1 MSGEAQ
7 DGNARAGH
15 GPDTNQPRKSLII
28 KLRVPNLYTAHGSV
42 FSQHSKANGVGHSSV
57 APLEPLLNAPKRRG
71 RPPKN
76 APRPANAPPPKPKSS
91 DLPKPVA
98 TRSSKRKAAELDGDP
113 ADPGESGALNEEDF
127 DANQPPRKKSRSN
140 SQPPATRISTRI
152 RGRQSSNA
160 ESTLANAAADPDADP
175 EASELATANGHVT
188 PTKTTEKES
197 LAGREIPATRNSGRG
212 RRRESLVS
220 INDPIASIEPHES
233 FNASE
238 NGGTGVVT
246 RAGARTR
253 SASRKVDAIPTAE
266 ASPAPAVITAEAQN
280 SVLGGAEEVQS
291 EADAPKLRGRG
302 RWPNGALKAKN
313 AGSAAAAATAKKN
326 GPKKK
331 GAPGKRKT
339 SNDAVVQAA
348 YDRQAHLRSSFKDL
362 RKILIRAQQALLDR
376 SLEELEETPD
386 RYKKTRYYEDVMKGL
401 DARRTKVLAQRER
414 RDQLERDLLR
424 RRFEA
429 NVEIAWQQQR
439 VSVGSQNSVIFFT
452 NYVTVGSSRFAGA
465 I

>member
-1 MSGEAQ
+1 MASARMSGETQ

-15 GPDTNQPRKSLII
+15 GSDTNQPRKSLII
-28 KLRVPNLYTAHGSV
+28 KLRVPSLFTTHGPAS
-42 FSQHSKANGVGHSSV
+42 SRHAKANGIGHHSSV
-57 APLEPLLNAPKRRG
+57 APLEPLVNAPKRRG

-76 APRPANAPPPKPKSS
+76 APRPANAPPPKPKAS

-113 ADPGESGALNEEDF
+113 ADPGESGAPKEEDF
-127 DANQPPRKKSRSN
+127 DGNQPPRKKSRSS
-140 SQPPATRISTRI
+140 SQAPATRISTRT

-160 ESTLANAAADPDADP
+160 AADADADA
-175 EASELATANGHVT
+175 EASGLATANGHVT
-188 PTKTTEKES
+188 PTKATEKES

-212 RRRESLVS
+212 RRRESLIS

-238 NGGTGVVT
+238 NGGTGVIT
-246 RAGARTR
+246 SAGARTR
-253 SASRKVDAIPTAE
+253 SASRKIDAIPTAE
-266 ASPAPAVITAEAQN
+266 ASPVPAVITAEAPN
-280 SVLGGAEEVQS
+280 SVVGCAEEVQS
-291 EADAPKLRGRG
+291 EVDAPKLRGRG
-302 RWPNGALKAKN
+302 RWPNGALKGKTA
-313 AGSAAAAATAKKN
+313 AATAAAAATAKKT

-339 SNDAVVQAA
+339 SNDAIVQAA

-376 SLEELEETPD
+376 TLEELEETPD
-386 RYKKTRYYEDVMKGL
+386 RYKKTRYHEDVMKGL

-439 VSVGSQNSVIFFT
+439 VSLGSQNSVVFFT
-452 NYVTVGSSRFAGA
+452 NYFTVGSSRFARA